1 VRAKRKAKGIRS
13 QEPRARSQ
21 ELGAR
26 IPLPHSTSSSFS
38 RSERFRTRS
47 LSQVALVSCRL

>member
-1 VRAKRKAKGIRS
+1 MRAKRKAKGIRS